1 MQQPDKKKKK
11 EKKRRHT
18 KPKVKVDTIRAV
30 KFKTVD
36 VPKIKAMP
44 QSSEVDFSNQMKKET
59 KPIIIHNYLYQ
70 PGQSQDLQR
79 EYEQMTA
86 SQLPLRQVAP
96 VDQQSVREPPP
107 EPPQPEPG
115 QEPTPVTE
123 AQQEQQQQ
131 QQPGRFVPTTAKE
144 KRMVA
149 LQERGAPYTKDEAK
163 LVFGI
168 DLRTKSG
175 RDTMQGL
182 IEGGLVRDAW
192 K

>member
-1 MQQPDKKKKK
+1 MTQPDKKKKK
-11 EKKRRHT
+11 EKKRRST

-36 VPKIKAMP
+36 MPKIKAMP
-44 QSSEVDFSNQMKKET
+44 QSSEIDFSNQIKKES
-59 KPIIIHNYLYQ
+59 KQPIIIHNYLYP

-79 EYEQMTA
+79 DYEQMNA
-86 SQLPLRQVAP
+86 NQLPIRQVAP
-96 VDQQSVREPPP
+96 VEQQSVRSPERLP
-107 EPPQPEPG
+107 EPAPEPE
-115 QEPTPVTE
+115 QEPGPVTE
-123 AQQEQQQQ
+123 ILAN
-131 QQPGRFVPTTAKE
+131 AKE
-144 KRMVA
+144 RRMIA
-149 LQERGAPYTKDEAK
+149 LQNRGGPYTKEEAK

-182 IEGGLVRDAW
+182 IDGGIVKQAW